1 LGDHAWTKVTCRPEH
16 RAAFEEVGFDD
27 ESESLDST
35 LVPGALALVNDQAN
49 YAADSELRE
58 IAKKGIPFY
67 AVHAAGDEYGEGCY
81 AADGKRLI
89 HVDCVRNGGP
99 AVEVGDDGEPD
110 ADQLHLVH
118 DYQEVLAAA
127 KKAIAEGL
135 PPGFRWKSADEIL
148 RAMDPALFREQR
160 RLIIDLVESASKDR
174 GDGGHRA
181 DLLDGLDS
189 LLADLADFA
198 HNVLGMNCLLEEPE
212 TQAEGE

>member
-1 LGDHAWTKVTCRPEH
+1 VGDHAWTKVTCRPEH
-16 RAAFEEVGFDD
+16 RAVFEEIGFDD

-49 YAADSELRE
+49 YAADSEFRD

-118 DYQEVLAAA
+118 DYYQVLAAA

-135 PPGFRWKSADEIL
+135 PPGLRWKSADEIL
-148 RAMDPALFREQR
+148 KTMDPALFREQR
-160 RLIIDLVESASKDR
+160 RLVERLIADGRRGIVGPTNPADL
-174 GDGGHRA
+174 
-181 DLLDGLDS
+181 DLLDGLGSMLD
-189 LLADLADFA
+189 DVADFA
-198 HNVLGMNCLLEEPE
+198 HDVLGMDCLIEERPE
-212 TQAEGE
+212 ER